1 MNTATVR
8 IGTEP
13 FVTSVKSGS
22 HEIVVDEP
30 GELGGAD
37 SGPDPYGLLL
47 GALGSCKA
55 ITASMYAKR
64 KGWPLEAIE
73 LDLRHDRADDHET
86 IDVTIRLFGDL
97 DEKQRDRIV
106 EIAGKCPVEKTI
118 KGELRVRATLDNG

>member
-13 FVTSVKSGS
+13 FVTSVKSGA

-30 GELGGAD
+30 GTLGGAD

-55 ITASMYAKR
+55 ITASMYAQR

-73 LDLRHDRADDHET
+73 MDLAHARQDDHET
-86 IDVTIRLFGDL
+86 IDVTIRIIGDL
-97 DEKQRDRIV
+97 DDKQRARIV

-118 KGELRVRATLDNG
+118 KGELRVNVTNA

>member
-13 FVTSVKSGS
+13 FVTSVKSGA

-37 SGPDPYGLLL
+37 AGPDPYGLLL
-47 GALGSCKA
+47 GSLGACKA

-64 KGWPLEAIE
+64 KGWPLDAME
-73 LDLRHDRADDHET
+73 LDLTHTRHDDHES

-97 DEKQRDRIV
+97 DDKQRARII
-106 EIAGKCPVEKTI
+106 EIAGKCPVEKTLQ
-118 KGELRVRATLDNG
+118 GELRVNVTAD

>member
-13 FVTSVKSGS
+13 FVTSVKSEA

-30 GELGGAD
+30 ADLGGAD
-37 SGPDPYGLLL
+37 AGPDPYGLLL
-47 GALGSCKA
+47 GSLGSCKA

-73 LDLRHDRADDHET
+73 VDLTHTRHDDHET
-86 IDVTIRLFGDL
+86 IDVTVRVIGDL
-97 DEKQRDRIV
+97 DEKQRARLI
-106 EIAGKCPVEKTI
+106 EIAGKCPVEKT
-118 KGELRVRATLDNG
+118 LRGDLRINVTAE